1 MQKDSILYILDQH
14 GVSEEDL
21 KVFAEKLK
29 KEKNFTIADCDKLL
43 MKMGYEKVFADDD
56 DFEEDDMD
64 GFTPYEKTKPK
75 QHQDN

>member
-43 MKMGYEKVFADDD
+43 IKLGYEKVFADDD
-56 DFEEDDMD
+56 ECEDDDSD

-75 QHQDN
+75 HHLDN